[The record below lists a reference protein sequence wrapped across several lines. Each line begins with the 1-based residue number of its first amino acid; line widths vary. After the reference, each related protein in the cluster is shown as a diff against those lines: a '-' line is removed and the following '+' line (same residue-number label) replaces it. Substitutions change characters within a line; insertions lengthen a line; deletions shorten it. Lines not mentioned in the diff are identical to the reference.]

1 MTSSA
6 SRHCGSITA
15 ECLATCPASVI
26 SLMALNRLL
35 DSDDAPK
42 TVGDGWTAAT
52 PSDCCPHR
60 AQVLVGGQI
69 SEYRKAA

>member
-1 MTSSA
+1 
-6 SRHCGSITA
+6 
-15 ECLATCPASVI
+15 
-26 SLMALNRLL
+26 MALNRLL